1 LKRIV
6 TILGLLIVVLILF
19 LIIRHQQLEFPTNE
33 IKSSDAMDKLEKSN
47 KKIEIVGETEEY
59 DWYLTL
65 FEKGDGQKRFIEEI
79 EKQGWIFDSQEGAG
93 LIFKR
98 DNETLITKCGL
109 WNSNK
114 YLVCSAPSRK

>member
-1 LKRIV
+1 MKRIV
-6 TILGLLIVVLILF
+6 TILGIVIVVLILF

-79 EKQGWIFDSQEGAG
+79 ENKDGYSILKKGQG
-93 LIFKR
+93 
-98 DNETLITKCGL
+98 
-109 WNSNK
+109 
-114 YLVCSAPSRK
+114 